1 MCRNLDYV
9 SNSYRN
15 HRILIRLVVLNV
27 WTHPHIWDVVPS
39 TFTEA
44 LLHASAF
51 SEAAVW
57 RQKGFSAA
65 TSLGALRCY
74 QMELAPPPPDD
85 LLVLS

>member
-74 QMELAPPPPDD
+74 QMELAPPPPR
-85 LLVLS
+85 